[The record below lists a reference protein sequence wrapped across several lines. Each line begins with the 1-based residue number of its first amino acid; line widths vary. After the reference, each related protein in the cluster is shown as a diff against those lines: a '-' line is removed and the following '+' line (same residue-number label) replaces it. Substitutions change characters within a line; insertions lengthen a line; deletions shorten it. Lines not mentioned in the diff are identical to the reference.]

1 MKNFTN
7 KKNYLTSE
15 IIKMVQTFMI
25 LQITQYLAKLK
36 MKQVNHQKPVNS
48 RRQS

>member
-15 IIKMVQTFMI
+15 TIQMVQTFMI
-25 LQITQYLAKLK
+25 LQITQYLAK
-36 MKQVNHQKPVNS
+36 
-48 RRQS
+48 

>member
-15 IIKMVQTFMI
+15 IIQMAQTFMI
-25 LQITQYLAKLK
+25 LQITQYLAK
-36 MKQVNHQKPVNS
+36 
-48 RRQS
+48 